1 MGSALTNNFER
12 RSLARSNATISVVGN
27 KSYVFGG
34 ERADGELASNDVHAI
49 TLEASG
55 KAEPEYHLLP
65 PVTDPEGGDVPA
77 ARTKHSACAFNV
89 CVAVY
94 GGCDAKGDLVDKE
107 SIIWLYNTGK
117 SAWESMKSADPKA
130 PAPGSRSQCSLFNFK
145 NNILLYGGKN
155 DQESVKDL
163 WYFDYAGK
171 TWTQLPSAPVS
182 VTNAALAD
190 GSLYLISGQD
200 SMSSQVHSLD
210 IGKALEEARNPVAQE
225 PQKPSSDVEDEEE
238 PSPSIKWTTTT
249 FPTNPLTPGPRPRF
263 GGGLL
268 PISTGYGRN
277 YLLYFFGS
285 RQSPLNNNLDPS
297 THDDPTQ
304 WSDIWT
310 YQVESA
316 TPQAKATTSFT
327 DMVKPAA
334 IKDAIRSKLGYDSGQ
349 HSWAE
354 VEVQAPGDIT
364 DVGEGKLHPGPR
376 GFFGADVMEDGR
388 TVVIWGGINAR
399 GEREG
404 DGWMI
409 RLQ

>member
-1 MGSALTNNFER
+1 M
-12 RSLARSNATISVVGN
+12 
-27 KSYVFGG
+27 
-34 ERADGELASNDVHAI
+34 
-49 TLEASG
+49 
-55 KAEPEYHLLP
+55 
-65 PVTDPEGGDVPA
+65 PEGSDVPA

-94 GGCDAKGDLVDKE
+94 GGCDTKGNLIDKE

-117 SAWESMKSADPKA
+117 SAWESMKATDSKA
-130 PAPGSRSQCSLFNFK
+130 SAPGSRSQCSLFNFK
-145 NNILLYGGKN
+145 NNILLYGGKT
-155 DQESVKDL
+155 DQESVKDV

-200 SMSSQVHSLD
+200 QMSSKVHSLD
-210 IGKALEEARNPVAQE
+210 IGKALQEANERKEQVPNKEQKEAQDQE
-225 PQKPSSDVEDEEE
+225 DDEEE
-238 PSPSIKWTTTT
+238 EEPEPRIKWATAT

-310 YQVESA
+310 YQIPSA
-316 TPQAKATTSFT
+316 TPEAKPTTSLA

-334 IKDAIRSKLGYDSGQ
+334 IKDAIRARLGYDSGE

-376 GFFGADVMEDGR
+376 GFFGADVMEDGK
-388 TVVIWGGINAR
+388 TVVLWGGVNAR

-409 RLQ
+409 KLE